1 MNSNINFF
9 NIITIVG
16 SLGFFIYGMKVM
28 SEGIQKVAGSKM
40 RSFLDKMTASRW
52 SSILTGFLTTSV
64 VQSSSATTVMI
75 VSFVN
80 AGLLSLRQAIGVIM
94 GANIGTTM
102 TAWLIA
108 FVGFQF
114 KISEYAYPILGIGV
128 PLLFFKQD
136 KLKFL
141 GEFLTGFGLLFIG
154 LDSLKHAFEV
164 IDLKNNQEFIHFV
177 STFGDDGLRTTLF
190 FVLIGSLLTVVVQS
204 SSAAMALTLTMI
216 DSGLPLHLAAAI
228 VLGENIG
235 TTVTANLAA
244 MVANTHAK
252 RAARAHF
259 IFNIFGAIWMICI
272 FDKFIHI
279 VYNFIHEMCQTYFPM
294 ESNKDLIR
302 YSLAF
307 FHTSF
312 NIINTLLLVGFI
324 AQIEKIVIKHPH

>member
-1 MNSNINFF
+1 MTSSINFF

-16 SLGFFIYGMKVM
+16 ALGFFTYGMKVM
-28 SEGIQKVAGSKM
+28 SEGIQKIAGSRM
-40 RSFLDKMTASRW
+40 REFINKMTSNKW
-52 SSILTGFLTTSV
+52 SSVFTGFLTTSV

-80 AGLLSLRQAIGVIM
+80 AGLLSLKQAIGVIM

-136 KLKFL
+136 KPKFL

-154 LDSLKHAFEV
+154 LDSLKQAFEV
-164 IDLKNNQEFIHFV
+164 IDLKNNPDFINFINEFGTDGFQTILLFV
-177 STFGDDGLRTTLF
+177 F
-190 FVLIGSLLTVVVQS
+190 IGTILTIIVQS
-204 SSAAMALTLTMI
+204 SSAAMALTLTLI

-244 MVANTHAK
+244 IVANVPAK

-259 IFNIFGAIWMICI
+259 IFNVFGALWMILI
-272 FDKFIHI
+272 FDKLSIF
-279 VYNFIHEMCQTYFPM
+279 
-294 ESNKDLIR
+294 S
-302 YSLAF
+302 
-307 FHTSF
+307 
-312 NIINTLLLVGFI
+312 G
-324 AQIEKIVIKHPH
+324 